1 MKTAGEPGGFF
12 LHRRAGSEDPTKI
25 PINHAV
31 NEGPS

>member
-12 LHRRAGSEDPTKI
+12 LHRRAGSEDPV
-25 PINHAV
+25 NQAV